1 MPLAAAIILQVLA
14 TIAGIVVLITLIV
27 TVIECAVGRP
37 PLIIRAIGQAFTR
50 CGRGSVK
57 R

>member
-1 MPLAAAIILQVLA
+1 MPPAAAIILQLLA
-14 TIAGIVVLITLIV
+14 TLSGIVFLVVLIV
-27 TVIECAVGRP
+27 TVIECAVGQP